1 MRESALWLTGPAPAA
16 AWRRRGVC
24 ATPCGRP
31 VALGL
36 HGVREAPAVVALG
49 SVRMWVLCVSGRVG
63 FPTSAAALLESP
75 LLPLPP
81 VVPCRGRELPDRLV
95 SGGCGAG
102 RGGQTPCL
110 GLNDRVGKSCCR
122 PRLPQVA
129 VVRAC
134 ARAGFGSA
142 WARKHGCISGLV
154 AGPGCVCGRIRVD
167 VGSGGQVRSA
177 VCCAVRPEAPLSV
190 PVCSPEKSG

>member
-1 MRESALWLTGPAPAA
+1 MREGALRLMRESALWLTGPAPAA

-31 VALGL
+31 VALGP
-36 HGVREAPAVVALG
+36 HGVREAPAEVALG

-81 VVPCRGRELPDRLV
+81 VVLCRGCELPDHLV
-95 SGGCGAG
+95 SGGCEAG

-122 PRLPQVA
+122 PRFPQVA

-134 ARAGFGSA
+134 VRSRRLWLRLGSEARLHF
-142 WARKHGCISGLV
+142 WARGWTWVRVWTNPSGCG
-154 AGPGCVCGRIRVD
+154 
-167 VGSGGQVRSA
+167 VRRPCA
-177 VCCAVRPEAPLSV
+177 VCRLLRCTA
-190 PVCSPEKSG
+190 